1 MDTPVPIP
9 NTEVKHRSGEGIQFV
24 GENSELPGFFF
35 LSGFCY
41 NIVMNKINFI
51 FLRSKVGENERFK
64 DAEKAKFLVELNAQG
79 DFKIAPDGQEI
90 FFIETGGTE
99 EQFRYI
105 YEEHKEPYFILA
117 TDANNSLPA
126 SLEIATFLKNKGKKF
141 YLIHG
146 TASEVR
152 EQLKTENFSKK
163 VIKSSEFKDAKIL
176 KNKRYG
182 VVGKPSDWLI
192 ASDTN
197 YKDAEEKL
205 GAVLVDIS
213 TEEFLDE
220 IKNAKPVLDPVI
232 FEPLVNEKVSKEVV
246 DGALIIYAAL
256 RNIIIKHDLAGITVR
271 CFDLLTSVKNTS
283 CLALAM
289 LNKDG
294 YIATCEGDVPAMLT
308 MAIVREITHQSA
320 FQVNPS
326 YINIEKKCAFFA
338 HCTLPLDMCLSYEF
352 DTHFESGIGLGVKGR
367 LNLGKVTIFKINRNL
382 KSFELFEGKI
392 VENLK
397 KPNLCRTQIKVEFD
411 EDISEMFTS
420 PNGNHLIIFY
430 GAHKQEI
437 LEKLTH

>member
-1 MDTPVPIP
+1 
-9 NTEVKHRSGEGIQFV
+9 
-24 GENSELPGFFF
+24 
-35 LSGFCY
+35 
-41 NIVMNKINFI
+41 MNKINFI
-51 FLRSKVGENERFK
+51 FLRSKVGDNERFK
-64 DAEKAKFLVELNAQG
+64 DEEKNRFLKEFNHDNYFEIG
-79 DFKIAPDGQEI
+79 PNGQDI

-99 EQFRYI
+99 EQFKALFEAYS
-105 YEEHKEPYFILA
+105 EPYYILA

-126 SLEIATFLKNKGKKF
+126 SLEIATFLRNLGKKF

-146 TASEVR
+146 TASEVA
-152 EQLKTENFSKK
+152 EALKTENFSKK
-163 VIKSSEFKDAKIL
+163 AIKSNEFKDAKIL

-182 VVGKPSDWLI
+182 VVGKPSNWLI
-192 ASDTN
+192 ASDVN
-197 YKDAEEKL
+197 YKDANEKL
-205 GAVLVDIS
+205 GATLVDIS
-213 TEEFLDE
+213 TEEFMKE
-220 IKNAKPVLDPVI
+220 ISEVKPVLDPVI
-232 FEPLVNEKVSKEVV
+232 FESLVNEKVSNETL

-256 RNIIIKHDLAGITVR
+256 RNIIIKHDLAGVTVR
-271 CFDLLTSVKNTS
+271 CFDLLSSVKNTS

-308 MAIVREITHQSA
+308 MALVREITHQSA

-326 YINIEKKCAFFA
+326 YINIEKKFAYFA

-367 LNLGKVTIFKINRNL
+367 LNLGKVIIFKINRNL

-430 GAHKQEI
+430 GAHKKEI